1 MLAQLYAKSTCE
13 AFARS
18 FVGDPLLKCRGFDT
32 TSASACAEPP
42 RGHSDDAP
50 RADFGHIEFICEKFL
65 TSLLDRMRAATRYD
79 AKILWK
85 YEPKQDP
92 NVILRDVIEAW
103 GPPVRFTRLAHW
115 HCVGD
120 RGDGDIAFGVLAGMF
135 WK

>member
-1 MLAQLYAKSTCE
+1 MQSLHARHSRPFFWGIRCWNVADST
-13 AFARS
+13 RH
-18 FVGDPLLKCRGFDT
+18 PLRR
-32 TSASACAEPP
+32 CAEPP